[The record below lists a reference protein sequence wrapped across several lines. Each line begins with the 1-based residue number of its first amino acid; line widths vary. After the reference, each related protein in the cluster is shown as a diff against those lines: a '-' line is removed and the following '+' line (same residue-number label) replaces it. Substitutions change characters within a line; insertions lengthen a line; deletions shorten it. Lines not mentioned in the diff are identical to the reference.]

1 MKGNDPT
8 HFVENPASAQ
18 LPRPTAQLPRPT
30 VVTISSDSLG
40 RGDEELG
47 KVLLRNY
54 LHTLAELPDKP
65 DTIIFLNAGV
75 TLVTDGSPV
84 LADLVVLSDQGVA
97 ILSCGTCLAHYDLKE
112 RVRVGEISN
121 MYSIAE
127 AMLHAAKVIN
137 L

>member
-1 MKGNDPT
+1 MET
-8 HFVENPASAQ
+8 HNSTHHLEDSTS
-18 LPRPTAQLPRPT
+18 RQLPRPT

-54 LHTLAELPDKP
+54 LHTLTQLPEKP
-65 DTIIFLNAGV
+65 DTIIFFNAGV
-75 TLVTDGSPV
+75 TLVTEGSPV
-84 LADLVVLSDQGVA
+84 LTDLVVLGDQGVA

-112 RVRVGEISN
+112 QVRVGMISN
-121 MYSIAE
+121 VYSIAE
-127 AMLHAAKVIN
+127 TMLRAANVIN